1 MSRVAPPIWSDEQL
15 EADRQVAIAAFRRER
30 LEEPLEQYLE
40 NFNDYKADV
49 DELLEVT
56 VDLTQ
61 MSPPD
66 PSVLE
71 SKRLML
77 ALRYLAGPPISEDDL
92 KVLAEEASLAPS
104 KLKGDPETAQRVVD
118 TILIAIDRGRFPW
131 VVEERE
137 PEPAEREAATL
148 ASAALMATRR
158 SETLRR
164 KEGKTLQ
171 EDAVADALVEIE
183 FQEVPTRTVETI
195 SDAPGI
201 GEFCR
206 ESLFGTR
213 KADFIV
219 GLWDGRKMAIEC
231 KVSNSATNSIK
242 RLNNDT
248 AVKATTW
255 LKEFGTNQVVPAT
268 VITGVFK
275 LNKLKQAQGAGLSLF
290 WAEQLDVM
298 LDWIESTR
306 P

>member
-1 MSRVAPPIWSDEQL
+1 MSPMAPPIWSDEQL
-15 EADRQVAIAAFRRER
+15 EADRQVAIAAFRKER

-49 DELLEVT
+49 DELLEAT

-66 PSVLE
+66 PSVFE

-104 KLKGDPETAQRVVD
+104 KLKNDPEMAQRVVD

-137 PEPAEREAATL
+137 PEPSEREAATL

-164 KEGKTLQ
+164 NEGKTLQ

-195 SDAPGI
+195 SNAPSD

-213 KADFIV
+213 KADFII

-275 LNKLKQAQGAGLSLF
+275 LNKLKQAQGSGLSLF

-298 LDWIESTR
+298 LDWIKSTR

>member
-1 MSRVAPPIWSDEQL
+1 VKSEHSI
-15 EADRQVAIAAFRRER
+15 RRGFVER
-30 LEEPLEQYLE
+30 IS
-40 NFNDYKADV
+40 N
-49 DELLEVT
+49 
-56 VDLTQ
+56 
-61 MSPPD
+61 
-66 PSVLE
+66 E
-71 SKRLML
+71 SKKPGRNAMGL
-77 ALRYLAGPPISEDDL
+77 A
-92 KVLAEEASLAPS
+92 
-104 KLKGDPETAQRVVD
+104 TA
-118 TILIAIDRGRFPW
+118 TKSFECAIDGGLAHIVLNQPDRGNPI
-131 VVEERE
+131 
-137 PEPAEREAATL
+137 
-148 ASAALMATRR
+148 
-158 SETLRR
+158 
-164 KEGKTLQ
+164 
-171 EDAVADALVEIE
+171 D
-183 FQEVPTRTVETI
+183 
-195 SDAPGI
+195 

-275 LNKLKQAQGAGLSLF
+275 LNKLKQAQGSGLSLF

-298 LDWIESTR
+298 LDWIKSTR

>member
-1 MSRVAPPIWSDEQL
+1 MSPVAPPIWSDEQL

-49 DELLEVT
+49 DELLEAT

-104 KLKGDPETAQRVVD
+104 KLKGDPEMAQRVVD

-164 KEGKTLQ
+164 NEGKTLQ

-183 FQEVPTRTVETI
+183 FQQVPTRTVETI
-195 SDAPGI
+195 SDAPSN

-275 LNKLKQAQGAGLSLF
+275 LNKLKQAQGSGLSLF

-298 LDWIESTR
+298 LDWVKSTQ